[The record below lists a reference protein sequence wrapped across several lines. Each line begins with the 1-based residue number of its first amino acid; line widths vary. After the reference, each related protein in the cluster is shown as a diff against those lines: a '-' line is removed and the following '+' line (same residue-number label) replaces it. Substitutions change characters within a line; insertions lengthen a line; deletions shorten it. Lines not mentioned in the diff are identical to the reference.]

1 MMLSGLVVTVV
12 DGMTPQRLQCGWGS
26 QAPKLPSESMCMI
39 DETAFAALLEDIPE
53 LLYKLELP

>member
-1 MMLSGLVVTVV
+1 MVTVV

-39 DETAFAALLEDIPE
+39 DETAVAALLEDIPE